1 MRPSKDDILNEIF
14 ADDDPDG
21 LLAVK
26 AKVAA
31 RSADQRVVDKF
42 ADINAF
48 ITANGREPEA
58 DMSKMQEYLLHS
70 SLAGMRGNPAYWD
83 LLAPQDLH
91 GILRP
96 RPEEILEPEPAP
108 DSEPES
114 LEDIFNDDSFD
125 LLDDDVTGIRDL
137 RHVPKETTMP
147 GYIGTRKPCPDFA
160 DFVDLFEDCQRALQ
174 AGKRVMRA
182 FKREQQIE
190 VGNFFVLKGV
200 MAYIAG
206 VGERE
211 PDANGKTNARLHCIF
226 ENGTESDMLLRSL
239 AAELYKDGRRITAHE
254 DRQLDNFMGL
264 EEDDQSNGFLYV
276 LSSLSQAPEITTY
289 PHLYKIGFSRGAV
302 ADRIK
307 NAANEPTYLMAGVK
321 MEGVWECYNMKP
333 NKLEGL
339 LHTFFG
345 TACLD
350 VQVAGPDGRFYT
362 PREWFLAPL
371 PIIEQAVAMIVSG
384 EIVKYR
390 YDVGR
395 MGVEVR

>member
-1 MRPSKDDILNEIF
+1 MRPTKEQVLDDIF
-14 ADDDPDG
+14 SDDDPDG

-26 AKVAA
+26 PKTVS
-31 RSADQRVVDKF
+31 RSADQRVIDKF

-58 DMSKMQEYLLHS
+58 DMSEMQEYLLSS
-70 SLAGMRGNPAYWD
+70 SLAGIRGNPAYWE
-83 LLAPQDLH
+83 LLASQDVH

-96 RPEEILEPEPAP
+96 RPEDMPEPEPKL
-108 DSEPES
+108 ES
-114 LEDIFNDDSFD
+114 LDDIFADDSFD
-125 LLDDDVTGIRDL
+125 LLDDDDTGLRDF

-147 GYIGTRKPCPDFA
+147 GYIGTRKPCPDFE
-160 DFVDLFEDCQRALQ
+160 DFVELFEACQLDLQ
-174 AGKRVMRA
+174 AGKRLMKP
-182 FKREQQIE
+182 FKKEQQIE

-200 MAYIAG
+200 MAYIAE
-206 VGERE
+206 VGEKE
-211 PDANGKTNARLHCIF
+211 PDANGKTNARLRCIF

-264 EEDDQSNGFLYV
+264 EADDQSSGFLYV
-276 LSSLSQAPEITTY
+276 LSSLSDAPKIKAY
-289 PHLYKIGFSRGAV
+289 PHLYKIGFSRGPV
-302 ADRIK
+302 DDRIK
-307 NAANEPTYLMAGVK
+307 NAVNQPTYLMANVK
-321 MEGVWECYNMKP
+321 VEGVWECYNMKP

-345 TACLD
+345 AACLD
-350 VQVAGPDGRFYT
+350 VQVAGPDGRYYT

-371 PIIEQAVAMIVSG
+371 PIIEQAVALIVSG

-395 MGVEVR
+395 MAVEVR

>member
-1 MRPSKDDILNEIF
+1 MRPSKDDILDEIF

-26 AKVAA
+26 AKVVT
-31 RSADQRVVDKF
+31 RSADQRVIDKF

-48 ITANGREPEA
+48 ISANGREPEA
-58 DMSKMQEYLLHS
+58 DMTKMQEYLLHS
-70 SLAGMRGNPAYWD
+70 SLAGIRDNPGYWD
-83 LLAPQDLH
+83 LLAPQDVH

-96 RPEEILEPEPAP
+96 RPDETFEPAP
-108 DSEPES
+108 DPEPES
-114 LEDIFNDDSFD
+114 LDDIFNDDSFD
-125 LLDDDVTGIRDL
+125 LLDDDDMGIRDL

-147 GYIGTRKPCPDFA
+147 GYIGNRKTCPDFA
-160 DFVDLFEDCQRALQ
+160 DFIDRFEDCQRDLQ
-174 AGKRVMRA
+174 AGKRMMRP
-182 FKREQQIE
+182 FRKEQQIE

-200 MAYIAG
+200 MAYIDK

-211 PDANGKTNARLHCIF
+211 PDANGKTNARLRCIF

-254 DRQLDNFMGL
+254 NHQLDHFMGL

-276 LSSLSQAPEITTY
+276 LSSLSDVPEIKAY
-289 PHLYKIGFSRGAV
+289 PHLYKIGFSRGPV
-302 ADRIK
+302 EGRIK
-307 NAANEPTYLMAGVK
+307 NAVNEPTYLMAGVK
-321 MEGVWECYNMKP
+321 VEGIWECYNMKP

-350 VQVAGPDGRFYT
+350 IQVAGRDGKFYT

-371 PIIEQAVAMIVSG
+371 PIIEQTVVMIVNG

-390 YDVGR
+390 YDAGR
-395 MGVEVR
+395 MAIEVR